1 MWEGIALIA
10 IGIIILE
17 VAYRVLDY
25 MLFKVNN
32 LKGEMDEEE

>member
-1 MWEGIALIA
+1 MWKGIALIA

-25 MLFKVNN
+25 VVFKMNN
-32 LKGEMDEEE
+32 LKSKIVEEE